1 MNILITGGAGYIG
14 YSLINTLIRS
24 YNNINKIVVYDNLF
38 RKNYAVFLN
47 QPFKEKPVEFI
58 KADILDNRRLEK
70 AMKDIDIVVHL
81 AAHVTTP
88 FADHDAHFFDQI
100 NHWGTA
106 QVVQVA
112 EEANVKHFVY
122 LSSASVYGSP
132 VHNADEE
139 YIPHPIKFY
148 GISKYDGERQ
158 VQRLQSKMKV
168 HILRSGN
175 VYGYNPSMRL
185 EAVVNRFMFN
195 ANFNGKITIQGT
207 GEQKRPFIHV
217 EKLAYIIKELTQK
230 EVPNGIYNV
239 AEYNFSINEIAD
251 FVKILYPELESIS
264 VNFNMQMRDL
274 TLHLPAKIT
283 DYISLAEK
291 SLMDELHEFK
301 NKFAF

>member
-1 MNILITGGAGYIG
+1 MNLLITGGAGYIG
-14 YSLINTLIRS
+14 YSLINTLIHS

-38 RKNYAVFLN
+38 RKNYAVFVN
-47 QPFKEKPVEFI
+47 QPFKEKPIEFI
-58 KADILDNRRLEK
+58 RADILDNRRLEK

-106 QVVQVA
+106 QVVQAA
-112 EEANVKHFVY
+112 EEANVKHFIY

-132 VHNADEE
+132 VADANED
-139 YIPHPIKFY
+139 YIPHPTKFY

-158 VQRLQSKMKV
+158 VQRLSNKMKI
-168 HILRSGN
+168 HILRAGN

-195 ANFNGKITIQGT
+195 ANFNEKITIQGT

-217 EKLAYIIKELTQK
+217 DKLAYIIKELTQK
-230 EVPNGIYNV
+230 TVPNGIYNI
-239 AEYNFSINEIAD
+239 AEYNFSINEVAD
-251 FVKILYPELESIS
+251 FVKLFYPDLESIS
-264 VNFNMQMRDL
+264 INFNMQIRGL
-274 TLHLPAKIT
+274 TIELPVKIT
-283 DYISLAEK
+283 DYIPLPDK
-291 SLMDELHEFK
+291 SIMDELLEFK